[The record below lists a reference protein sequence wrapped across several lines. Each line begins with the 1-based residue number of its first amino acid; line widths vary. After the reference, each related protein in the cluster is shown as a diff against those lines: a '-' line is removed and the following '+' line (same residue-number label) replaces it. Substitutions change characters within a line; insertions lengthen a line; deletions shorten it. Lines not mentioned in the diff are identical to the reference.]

1 MRQLMLFCV
10 GGVIGFIIDAGIVQ
24 WLVTVHHGNPY
35 TSRLLSFVCAGTGTW
50 LFNRHYTFQ
59 GVRLYGKFGEWAR
72 YMFAMTG
79 GFSVNYTVY
88 SLLVFHFPLLQRF
101 PALAVAVGSVGGLSV
116 NYLSSKFWIYRG
128 KHSGALLPDPMGHR
142 ANVEPD
148 EHRKCV
154 QVAKR
159 HDA

>member
-88 SLLVFHFPLLQRF
+88 SFLRSLLRLGQW
-101 PALAVAVGSVGGLSV
+101 AVCRSTICHPSSGFTEASIPERCCRTQWVIAPTLSQM
-116 NYLSSKFWIYRG
+116 NIGNACR
-128 KHSGALLPDPMGHR
+128 
-142 ANVEPD
+142 
-148 EHRKCV
+148 
-154 QVAKR
+154 
-159 HDA
+159 

>member
-79 GFSVNYTVY
+79 GQLSVIQVLDLPRQAFR
-88 SLLVFHFPLLQRF
+88 S
-101 PALAVAVGSVGGLSV
+101 AVAGPNGSS
-116 NYLSSKFWIYRG
+116 RQ
-128 KHSGALLPDPMGHR
+128 R
-142 ANVEPD
+142 
-148 EHRKCV
+148 
-154 QVAKR
+154 
-159 HDA
+159 